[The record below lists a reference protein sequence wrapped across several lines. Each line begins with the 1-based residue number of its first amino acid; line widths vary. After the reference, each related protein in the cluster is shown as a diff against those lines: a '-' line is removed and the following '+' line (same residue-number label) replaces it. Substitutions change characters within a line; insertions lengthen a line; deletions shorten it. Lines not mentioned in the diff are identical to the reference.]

1 MFWTTLFS
9 FAALAEAAPQFGGG
23 FGGVTMLRFGCPNVV
38 IDRLDPLVNPG
49 VIPSAHVHQIVGG
62 DGFNA
67 SMTTGDVAETA
78 QCTTC
83 QFSEDFSNYWT
94 ANLYFKARNG
104 SYKRVPQLGHA
115 LQFND
120 QFSTQTQGGILVY
133 YVSAQPGQITA
144 FKPGFRMLSGDAMMR
159 SRPDTKLKR
168 QNCYRC
174 YTGPNYGGDTGAPC
188 MDDRFAPTLLTAFW
202 HLWKL
207 IINTVSTLRLCLPSH
222 AQVVSDPTFFSQ
234 RKLPTT
240 VGHPVRSDIDSGFS
254 CWDGKNLDSPNHQ
267 DHVAY
272 PTTGPANFLSL
283 GGSCPSTHPIRIPQ
297 LMYEV
302 VWDTTKFNDQSQWPT
317 DGSQPFYL
325 STGDNTGYGQHG
337 DYVFGWKDD
346 SLQKAMD
353 TSGCMGA
360 RCASLLTQ
368 DINNAK
374 QCSVKKVVAE
384 DEDGWLDELPGIS
397 MPMAM

>member
-1 MFWTTLFS
+1 MFWTTLLGLT
-9 FAALAEAAPQFGGG
+9 ALAEAAPQFGGG
-23 FGGVTMLRFGCPNVV
+23 FGTTMLRFGCPNVV

-49 VIPSAHVHQIVGG
+49 AVPSSHVHQIVGG
-62 DGFNA
+62 NSFNSTMPVDDVSAA
-67 SMTTGDVAETA
+67 ST
-78 QCTTC
+78 CTTC

-94 ANLYFKARNG
+94 ANLYFKAQNG
-104 SYKRVPQLGHA
+104 TYKRVPQLGHA

-144 FKPGFRMLSGDAMMR
+144 FKPGFRMLSGDALAR

-168 QNCYRC
+168 QNCFRC
-174 YTGPNYGGDTGAPC
+174 YTGPNYGGDVGAPC
-188 MDDRFAPTLLTAFW
+188 MDDNVDTEFLPKKACAGGIRSNVLFPT
-202 HLWKL
+202 
-207 IINTVSTLRLCLPSH
+207 
-222 AQVVSDPTFFSQ
+222 
-234 RKLPTT
+234 
-240 VGHPVRSDIDSGFS
+240 

-272 PTTGPANFLSL
+272 PTSGPANFLSL

-302 VWDTTKFNDQSQWPT
+302 VWDTTQFNSLFPT

-325 STGDNTGYGQHG
+325 STGDNTGYGQHA
-337 DYVFGWKDD
+337 DYVFGWKGN
-346 SLQKAMD
+346 SLQSAMD

-360 RCASLLTQ
+360 KCASLKTQ
-368 DINNAK
+368 DIATAK
-374 QCSVKKVVAE
+374 KCAVPKQVQE
-384 DEDGWLDELPGIS
+384 DEEGWLTELPGIN
-397 MPMAM
+397 MPMV